1 MARTQILNGVVLP
14 DGELHFDGVVDL
26 VPGRVRVVVTECPID
41 AQEDDPWSRLERTW
55 SEQRARHLQ
64 RLEAEAAQPS
74 ELPSEPAASSAK
86 SLSPA
91 AIDLRLAMSAI
102 SEDCYCAGWLISL
115 EYQLWSAV
123 MNGPVAAGCWNVT
136 QSDIDR
142 LRLLAR
148 RCGGWIVW
156 DETQLNEAW
165 LPIENWLRQYDEYL
179 ATHAASTK

>member
-1 MARTQILNGVVLP
+1 MP

-123 MNGPVAAGCWNVT
+123 MNGPVEAGCWNVT